1 MTPSTVGVAKKKP
14 GALGELRKQRARVA
28 RQPPRERTVT
38 PAFQGMEQPQRD
50 HLTGPEVGFG
60 MFGDGGE
67 MVINLTEEG
76 RDKIDGGG
84 HRLLRSWQGCTRATS
99 VEEVY
104 DHDNKASKYY
114 CVNWFVRD

>member
-1 MTPSTVGVAKKKP
+1 M
-14 GALGELRKQRARVA
+14 Q
-28 RQPPRERTVT
+28 
-38 PAFQGMEQPQRD
+38 QPQRD